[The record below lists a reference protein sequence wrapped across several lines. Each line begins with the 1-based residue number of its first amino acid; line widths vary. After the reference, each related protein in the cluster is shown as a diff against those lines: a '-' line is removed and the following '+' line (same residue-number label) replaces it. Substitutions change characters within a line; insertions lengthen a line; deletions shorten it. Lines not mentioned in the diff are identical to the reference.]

1 MTELDILNLQSGS
14 ITSTGVYFVA
24 LSFSIWV
31 AMRVSSVVSQRAADN
46 VVMKAIASVYGV
58 LVVYYFKMTLS
69 FYAYNMELTGHRL
82 ATLKAS
88 GGDVSAASM
97 DFIANVGASTTPP
110 NFSLM
115 PTDPMVYPLIIA
127 LLAIILL
134 PLWGPQDDA

>member
-14 ITSTGVYFVA
+14 IQSTGLYFVG

-46 VVMKAIASVYGV
+46 VVMKAIASIYGIG
-58 LVVYYFKMTLS
+58 VVYYFNMTLS

-88 GGDVSAASM
+88 GGEVSAASM
-97 DFIANVGASTTPP
+97 DFISNVGASTTPA
-110 NFSLM
+110 NF
-115 PTDPMVYPLIIA
+115 LIGA
-127 LLAIILL
+127 K
-134 PLWGPQDDA
+134 

>member
-14 ITSTGVYFVA
+14 IQSTGLYFVG

-46 VVMKAIASVYGV
+46 VVMKAIASIYGIG
-58 LVVYYFKMTLS
+58 VVYYFNMTLS

-88 GGDVSAASM
+88 GGEVSAASM

-110 NFSLM
+110 TFSLV
-115 PTDPMVYPLIIA
+115 PSDPVVYPLLIA
-127 LLAIILL
+127 ILAIILL

>member
-14 ITSTGVYFVA
+14 IQSTGLYFVG

-46 VVMKAIASVYGV
+46 VVMKAIASIYGIG
-58 LVVYYFKMTLS
+58 VVYYFNMTLS

-88 GGDVSAASM
+88 GGEVSAASM
-97 DFIANVGASTTPP
+97 DLFRTLVPVRHRQRSHWCQVIQ
-110 NFSLM
+110 L
-115 PTDPMVYPLIIA
+115 PTLCSSRF
-127 LLAIILL
+127 
-134 PLWGPQDDA
+134 